1 MLNIY
6 GGFLEALQQCQT
18 WGTKHQALLGS
29 SENLDVRVVLLL
41 LDFSIAKCQYLP
53 QKYQNLFPFFLA
65 IMNVSFSITIN
76 LKNQCHHK
84 PFYFPD
90 SSEHLSGHH
99 FCSPS
104 WHSITFFYV
113 CKYNARYTS
122 GFYFFFFFFLLRIL
136 S

>member
-1 MLNIY
+1 
-6 GGFLEALQQCQT
+6 
-18 WGTKHQALLGS
+18 
-29 SENLDVRVVLLL
+29 
-41 LDFSIAKCQYLP
+41 
-53 QKYQNLFPFFLA
+53 
-65 IMNVSFSITIN
+65 MNVSFSITIN

-104 WHSITFFYV
+104 WHSITFFYI

-122 GFYFFFFFFLLRIL
+122 GFYFFFFFFFWEFWVNKKYMLFSFGCFWLHWNKGLKQGGKKRKMCCPRFVCLFVINLDFYHLFTMFVPLLTNKI
-136 S
+136 